1 MAHLRVLVA
10 DDDPAMRALW
20 TRLLEEELGAE
31 VVTAGDGAA
40 AIALLCEDSFD
51 LLVTDLRMPRVSGM
65 DVLRY
70 ARARWPYLPA
80 FLVTGEASPFTVEE
94 ARRLGVD
101 VLAKPFQPGPA
112 CELITS
118 AVASARASARRVD
131 GSTGPVAS

>member
-40 AIALLCEDSFD
+40 AITLLCEDGFD

-70 ARARWPYLPA
+70 ARARWPHLPA

-101 VLAKPFQPGPA
+101 VLAKPFQLGPA

-118 AVASARASARRVD
+118 AVASARAPARRVN
-131 GSTGPVAS
+131 GFTGPVAS